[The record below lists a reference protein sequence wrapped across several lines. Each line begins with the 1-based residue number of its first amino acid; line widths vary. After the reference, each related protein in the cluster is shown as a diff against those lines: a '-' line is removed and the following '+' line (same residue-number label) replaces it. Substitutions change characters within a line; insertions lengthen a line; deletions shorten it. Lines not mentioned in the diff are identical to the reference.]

1 MAITRNSK
9 NWLPQVCAGG
19 ADRACYDNRPAT
31 KCRDVRF
38 GSKADI
44 CAATSHVRFTP
55 NSDRESVFPQ
65 KVMSALPPKWTCAV
79 QLVMSALGQKRTLA
93 ALFDD
98 LVSEA

>member
-19 ADRACYDNRPAT
+19 ADRTCYDNRPAT

-44 CAATSHVRFTP
+44 CAAKRYVRFPLIATVKA
-55 NSDRESVFPQ
+55 DI
-65 KVMSALPPKWTCAV
+65 ALKDAYSSRGV
-79 QLVMSALGQKRTLA
+79 RS
-93 ALFDD
+93 
-98 LVSEA
+98 